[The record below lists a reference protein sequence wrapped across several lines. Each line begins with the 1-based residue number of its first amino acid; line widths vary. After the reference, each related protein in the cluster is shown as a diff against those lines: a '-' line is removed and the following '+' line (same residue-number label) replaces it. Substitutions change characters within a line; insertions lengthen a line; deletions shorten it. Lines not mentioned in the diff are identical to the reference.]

1 MRNFVRRSSRRKIPS
16 VAVDA
21 MPSRPTPRS
30 AVRLLTIDARDR
42 LLLFG
47 YRNQTSGEE
56 FWATPGGGME
66 PGESLEDTARR
77 EFLEETGHP
86 VVGALGSVIWRRKVQ
101 FDWNQEWIRQSEV
114 FFFYRVDELE
124 VDIELEEY
132 RRSEGIIGHGW
143 FTLEELDDPV
153 GFTPAPRRIA
163 QLTRDIL
170 RDGPPD
176 TPVATGL

>member
-1 MRNFVRRSSRRKIPS
+1 M
-16 VAVDA
+16 
-21 MPSRPTPRS
+21 
-30 AVRLLTIDARDR
+30 
-42 LLLFG
+42 
-47 YRNQTSGEE
+47 
-56 FWATPGGGME
+56 
-66 PGESLEDTARR
+66 
-77 EFLEETGHP
+77 
-86 VVGALGSVIWRRKVQ
+86 VGDLGSVIWRRKVQ

-124 VDIELEEY
+124 VDLELEEY

-143 FTLEELDDPV
+143 FTLDELDNPV